1 MQNKKLHISLAIL
14 SAVVLMLCSCGRGI
28 SLRRAPISDSTLT
41 QKQIDSLRFDREH
54 HYSEN
59 YNFIVNADSLLLLKQ
74 LPEEVVVGM
83 PADTL
88 LLTKGDPIVVAEI
101 RNVPND
107 VEDTVWVQ
115 VAHDQFTFG
124 WARESQLLPAVV
136 PDDPISQFI
145 SFFSDAH
152 YVIFIIVIIL
162 IAAAYIVRTSL
173 RRNAKIVHFN
183 DIASFYPTL
192 LTLIVASSASF
203 YASIQNFSPD
213 TWREFYFHP
222 TLNPFVV
229 EPVLAVF
236 LVSVWAMLIVG
247 LASVDVARH
256 RLPFGEAVLYLC
268 GLAAVCAA
276 NYIIFSVT
284 TLWYVGYLLL
294 AAYVVFALWRY
305 YRYARARYVC
315 GNCGQPMHQK
325 GRCSACGAIN
335 E

>member
-1 MQNKKLHISLAIL
+1 MVNKRIHIAIVFVL
-14 SAVVLMLCSCGRGI
+14 AVVLTLCSCGKGI
-28 SLRRAPISDSTLT
+28 SLRRAPINDTTLT
-41 QKQIDSLRFDREH
+41 EKQLDSLRFDREH

-59 YNFIVNADSLLLLKQ
+59 YNFVVRADSLCLLKQ
-74 LPEEVVVGM
+74 LPEEALVGM
-83 PADTL
+83 PTDTL
-88 LLTKGDPIVVAEI
+88 HLSKGDHLVVADI
-101 RNVPND
+101 HVVPTD
-107 VEDTVWVQ
+107 KVDSIWVQ

-124 WARESQLLPAVV
+124 WAHESELLPAVV

-145 SFFSDAH
+145 SFFSDTH

-192 LTLIVASSASF
+192 LTLIVATSASF
-203 YASIQNFSPD
+203 YASIQNFAPD

-229 EPVLAVF
+229 EPVLAIF

-276 NYIIFSVT
+276 DYIIFSVT

-294 AAYVVFALWRY
+294 VAYIIFAMWRY
-305 YRYARARYVC
+305 CRHARAQYVC
-315 GNCGQPMHQK
+315 GNCGQPMHSK
-325 GRCSACGAIN
+325 GRCSACGAVN
-335 E
+335 V

>member
-1 MQNKKLHISLAIL
+1 MRNNIRYISF
-14 SAVVLMLCSCGRGI
+14 AVVLAALLTLCSCGRGI
-28 SLRRAPISDSTLT
+28 SLRRAPITDTTLT
-41 QKQIDSLRFDREH
+41 AKQLDSLRFDREH

-59 YNFIVNADSLLLLKQ
+59 YNFVVRAKTLYLLKQ
-74 LPEEVVVGM
+74 LPEEALVGM
-83 PADTL
+83 TTDSL
-88 LLTKGDPIVVAEI
+88 LLTRGDHIVVADI
-101 RNVPND
+101 HVVPTD
-107 VEDTVWVQ
+107 PVDSIWVQ

-124 WARESQLLPAVV
+124 WTHESQLLPAVV

-145 SFFSDAH
+145 SFFSDTH
-152 YVIFIIVIIL
+152 YVIFVVIIIL
-162 IAAAYIVRTSL
+162 IAAAYVVRTSL
-173 RRNAKIVHFN
+173 RHNAKIVHFN

-192 LTLIVASSASF
+192 LTLIVATSASF
-203 YASIQNFSPD
+203 YASIQNFAPD

-256 RLPFGEAVLYLC
+256 RLPFGEALLYLS

-276 NYIIFSVT
+276 DYIIFSVT
-284 TLWYVGYLLL
+284 TLWYVGYVLL
-294 AAYVVFALWRY
+294 AAYIVFALWRY
-305 YRYARARYVC
+305 VRHARAQYVC
-315 GNCGQPMHQK
+315 GHCGQPMHQK
-325 GRCSACGAIN
+325 GRCPACGAIN

>member
-1 MQNKKLHISLAIL
+1 MRNRKIYYFAVIL
-14 SAVVLMLCSCGRGI
+14 SVLMFALSSCGKRVLPKGGDM
-28 SLRRAPISDSTLT
+28 DSMLNE
-41 QKQIDSLRFDREH
+41 KQRDSLRFAREH

-59 YNFIVNADSLLLLKQ
+59 YNFVVSADSLFLLKQ

-83 PADTL
+83 PTDTL
-88 LLTKGDPIVVAEI
+88 QLSKGDHVVVAEI
-101 RNVPND
+101 HMVPND
-107 VEDTVWVQ
+107 EIDSIWVQ

-124 WARESQLLPAVV
+124 WIHESELLPAVV

-145 SFFSDAH
+145 SIFSDIH
-152 YVIFIIVIIL
+152 YTIFIVVIIL
-162 IAAAYIVRTSL
+162 IAAAYIVRTIL
-173 RRNAKIVHFN
+173 RRNDKIVHFN

-192 LTLIVASSASF
+192 LTLIVATSASF
-203 YASIQNFSPD
+203 YASIQNFAPD
-213 TWREFYFHP
+213 TWRGFYFHP

-229 EPVLAVF
+229 EPVLAIF

-247 LASVDVARH
+247 LASVDVVRH

-276 NYIIFSVT
+276 DYIIFSVT
-284 TLWYVGYLLL
+284 TLWYVGYFLL
-294 AAYVVFALWRY
+294 AAYIVFALWRY
-305 YRYARARYVC
+305 YRHSRAFYVC
-315 GNCGQPMHQK
+315 GNCGQPMHSK